1 MRILETGKVVDP
13 IYLLGTKESNVYLLD
28 GGDEA
33 AILGGGMIY
42 IAPDVIKQIENF
54 HINPKRIKKAIILH
68 SHFDHVGILPYLK
81 KKWQWIEI
89 IGSNKAKELLSK
101 DKVISSI
108 QSMNEM
114 ILEKQNM
121 KQKAKELGL
130 NFPKLEVDKVVSEGD
145 TIKVGSFSLKVMEV
159 PGHSSCSI
167 ALYEPN
173 LKALFASDAGGIP
186 MGDDVFTAANSNF
199 DEYMD
204 SLLRM
209 SKLDIDIFLAEHYG
223 AITGKDAKKFLEKSI
238 ESAKQTRILLEDI
251 YKKYKDISV
260 ATEEAVNELMP
271 KKDQD
276 FLPREVISIVVGQM
290 LRYIG
295 KTRSGRSN

>member
-1 MRILETGKVVDP
+1 MRILETGKVLDP

-42 IAPDVIKQIENF
+42 IAPDVIKQIESF
-54 HINPKRIKKAIILH
+54 QVDPKRIKKAIILH

-81 KKWQWIEI
+81 KKWQWTEI